1 MKNRLF
7 KFRDKNKFLV
17 KFRGKI
23 VFTKKE
29 KKKKKEG
36 YVQKHEIANYGK
48 IIRFSWWTSDVV
60 HHFSKKLSPI

>member
-1 MKNRLF
+1 MKIEFFNSIGMKNRLF

-29 KKKKKEG
+29 KKKKRG
-36 YVQKHEIANYGK
+36 IC
-48 IIRFSWWTSDVV
+48 
-60 HHFSKKLSPI
+60 SKA